1 MSLKETHMCADHFR
15 PKSLL
20 MRLLKTPQFRI
31 FIINSLHDRVFL
43 CFSFV
48 FGDVAVNTR
57 QNREI
62 HHAQSQIMNLR
73 YILTRLSTSSN

>member
-1 MSLKETHMCADHFR
+1 MSLKETHMCADHFT

-20 MRLLKTPQFRI
+20 MRLLKTPQFI
-31 FIINSLHDRVFL
+31 ILIINSLHDRVFL

-57 QNREI
+57 QSREI
-62 HHAQSQIMNLR
+62 HHPKI
-73 YILTRLSTSSN
+73 SNYEFEIHLGRAVY